1 MARIRLLADTP
12 EGAPGNEVIV
22 SSQRA
27 VDLVKIGQA
36 ERVIDRSVPVEHTD
50 APPRRGKRP

>member
-36 ERVIDRSVPVEHTD
+36 ERVIDRSVPVERTD
-50 APPRRGKRP
+50 ETPRARRK